1 MCVPQPE
8 TGLPYVAQAPT
19 GAGAGAALDLTL
31 VPDSTEADALAA
43 LAEALA
49 AAKRSSAAAEA
60 AARIVRNVSV
70 SYTILSRCTSIGACV
85 ATDAAGT
92 AIALGIVA
100 EGITSAASA
109 VVCALEKYSALRAPA
124 LPAAAAASRK
134 RSASPSPASNGEE
147 GSAKRRAGVCDD

>member
-1 MCVPQPE
+1 VCVPQPE

-19 GAGAGAALDLTL
+19 GATAGAVDLTL

-70 SYTILSRCTSIGACV
+70 SYTNLSRCTSIGACV

-134 RSASPSPASNGEE
+134 RSASPSS
-147 GSAKRRAGVCDD
+147 GSAKRRAVARDD